1 MEQMGELRK
10 SEERTRLMY
19 RVAVWVSGLTVI
31 AVLIYGLV
39 SALVGPQTGVEVVGS
54 SLVNINVPFS
64 WFAKPISYLS
74 VASVVFVY
82 CAFRLW
88 QNKVARW
95 SHFRLSFI
103 QLFAVIVA
111 FASAYEILYNFM
123 LWGAFLSTQLLSSSI
138 SPQYLINSINSPAP
152 VPWNL
157 VFATKIF
164 LSLFAISGYT
174 VYFLRRIHQANGFR
188 DEF

>member
-19 RVAVWVSGLTVI
+19 RVVVWISGLTII
-31 AVLIYGLV
+31 AVLVYGLA

-54 SLVNINVPFS
+54 SLVSINIPFA

-82 CAFRLW
+82 SGFRLW
-88 QNKVARW
+88 QNKIARW

-103 QLFAVIVA
+103 QLFAVVVA
-111 FASAYEILYNFM
+111 FASVYEILYNFM
-123 LWGAFLSTQLLSSSI
+123 LWGAFLSTQLLTSSI
-138 SPQYLINSINSPAP
+138 SPSVLINVVSSPAP

-174 VYFLRRIHQANGFR
+174 VYFLRRIRQANGFR